1 MGLDDS
7 QLDSLKIALTKEL
20 AIIQGPPGTGKTYMG
35 LKAGFFLSSKR
46 SVQGRIKDARGP
58 WHISDCLTPTPPP
71 RSQSLCD

>member
-46 SVQGRIKDARGP
+46 SVYMACF
-58 WHISDCLTPTPPP
+58 SLTKGL
-71 RSQSLCD
+71 RSKR